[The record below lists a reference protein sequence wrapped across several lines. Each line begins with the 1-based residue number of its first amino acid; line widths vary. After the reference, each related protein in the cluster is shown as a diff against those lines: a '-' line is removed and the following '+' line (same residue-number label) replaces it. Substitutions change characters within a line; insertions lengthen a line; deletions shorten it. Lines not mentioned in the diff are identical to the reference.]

1 MMMDQQS
8 SKTLRSMFEHYSV
21 WGGENA
27 PRKMKQ
33 KNFED
38 FLAKHQ
44 HEGDRYNSEEVAGI
58 LSRHKIQVEVL
69 KERTKYWCKKLIFLR
84 EIVAVIKIFLG
95 ISKSSAGFSSPR
107 KIA

>member
-1 MMMDQQS
+1 
-8 SKTLRSMFEHYSV
+8 MFEHYSV

-69 KERTKYWCKKLIFLR
+69 
-84 EIVAVIKIFLG
+84 
-95 ISKSSAGFSSPR
+95 
-107 KIA
+107 